1 VLPCLTLAFVTM
13 APVARMTRA
22 TMAEVLQSDYVRTAR
37 SLGLPFRVVVLRHGL
52 KNALVPILTVIAA
65 VYGYAL
71 GGEVLVEIIFS
82 WPGLGLYSYNAI
94 LNSDF
99 PAIQGFVLLV
109 TFLYMVIYLGLD
121 LITAA
126 LDPRVRY

>member
-1 VLPCLTLAFVTM
+1 
-13 APVARMTRA
+13 
-22 TMAEVLQSDYVRTAR
+22 
-37 SLGLPFRVVVLRHGL
+37 LRHAL
-52 KNALVPILTVIAA
+52 KNAMIPILTIIAA

-82 WPGLGLYSYNAI
+82 WPGMGQYSYNA
-94 LNSDF
+94 LLSSDF

-109 TFLYMVIYLGLD
+109 TLLYMVIYLFLD
-121 LITAA
+121 IANAA

>member
-1 VLPCLTLAFVTM
+1 M
-13 APVARMTRA
+13 
-22 TMAEVLQSDYVRTAR
+22 
-37 SLGLPFRVVVLRHGL
+37 LRLGL
-52 KNALVPILTVIAA
+52 KNALIPILTIIAA

-71 GGEVLVEIIFS
+71 GGEVLVEIIYN

-94 LNSDF
+94 LSSDF

-109 TFLYMVIYLGLD
+109 TLLYMVIYLGLD

-126 LDPRVRY
+126 LDPRVKY